1 MNVADPT
8 PGVADRVT
16 VVGFDEPV
24 PTAQPPARRSLRS
37 GWLAALLIAGLV
49 VLLLLP
55 GDDPL
60 AGQPLADGEVPAPAD
75 ERLLDWPGRGPWAAD
90 EAFVGQAATAWR
102 EAATSDASIDAP
114 GDEIVPLWA
123 GPVSDAAMAVLQSV
137 GADGSVRLA
146 HVSDM
151 LYGWLQPELRVL
163 STTRVDAEPEF
174 VVVPFVGPD
183 DRGGQLDPD
192 VLATFQMLPGPAV
205 RSGAHRVVRLDGTRL
220 VPIEMQADG
229 LSEPWAYGRWW
240 IRDEPVVAFVTRGED
255 DVLVSVVRHDPD
267 EMLPGRPPVELVDP
281 IWGSDESATPAD
293 YLVAAAA
300 LEALGEPSGRA
311 AVLGSAVT
319 PAGRVTLVQVE
330 APGSAGLR
338 SVVTLAAQGELL
350 VSSPTRLEP
359 DVEVAIGALRTPDGE
374 VVVVGAASP
383 TRTVVRIEA
392 DGEVI
397 IAGPRVLAAVLERD
411 DDVAVLRAEAVGGSA
426 GQSDTATATTKAPT
440 KAAIIQPKVRE

>member
-1 MNVADPT
+1 VNVADPT

-16 VVGFDEPV
+16 VVGLDEPA
-24 PTAQPPARRSLRS
+24 PAPEQPARRPGRS
-37 GWLAALLIAGLV
+37 GWLAALLLGGLV

-55 GDDPL
+55 VDDPL
-60 AGQPLADGEVPAPAD
+60 TGQPLAEGEVPAPAD
-75 ERLLDWPGRGPWAAD
+75 ERLLGWPGRGPWAAD
-90 EAFVGQAATAWR
+90 EAFVGEAAQAWR

-163 STTRVDAEPEF
+163 ATTRVDAEPEF

-205 RSGAHRVVRLDGTRL
+205 RNGEHRVVRLDGARL
-220 VPIEMQADG
+220 TPIEMQADG

-240 IRDEPVVAFVTRGED
+240 IRDEPVIAFVTRGED
-255 DVLVSVVRHDPD
+255 DALVSVVRHDPD
-267 EMLPGRPPVELVDP
+267 EMLPGRPPVQLVDP
-281 IWGSDESATPAD
+281 IWGSDEAVAPAD
-293 YLVAAAA
+293 YVVAAAA
-300 LEALGEPSGRA
+300 LEALGAPSGRA

-319 PAGRVTLVQVE
+319 TAGRVTLLQVE
-330 APGSAGLR
+330 PRGSTGA
-338 SVVTLAAQGELL
+338 STVVALTARGDLM
-350 VSSPTRLEP
+350 VSSPTP
-359 DVEVAIGALRTPDGE
+359 IASDAEVAIGALRTPDGQ
-374 VVVVGAASP
+374 VVVVAAASP
-383 TRTVVRIEA
+383 QTTMLRIEA
-392 DGEVI
+392 DGETLVN
-397 IAGPRVLAAVLERD
+397 GPGVQAAVLERD
-411 DDVAVLRAEAVGGSA
+411 AEVVVLRAQAVGASA
-426 GQSDTATATTKAPT
+426 GQSDTATATTNAPM
-440 KAAIIQPKVRE
+440 KPAIIQPKVRE